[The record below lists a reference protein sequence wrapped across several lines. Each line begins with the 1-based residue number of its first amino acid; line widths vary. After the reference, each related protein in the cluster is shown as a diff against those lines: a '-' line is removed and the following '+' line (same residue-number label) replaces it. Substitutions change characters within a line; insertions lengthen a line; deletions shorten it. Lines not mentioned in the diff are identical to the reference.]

1 MNKLLFCLAFA
12 AITAC
17 ACTANNEDPGV
28 IARVNGR
35 PIHLH
40 QLESKYDFMH
50 LNWAGDMN
58 PTVKKLKADYGRI
71 LSDLIVQ
78 ELVAQAL
85 EEKDMGVT
93 EKELA
98 QAEEKVR
105 SDYPKGAFEQ
115 ILVEEYIDLK
125 FWREELKARLAQEK
139 FLQEVLR
146 PRVKLNYQEA
156 EAYYKEHISDFYLP
170 SRVRF
175 FLIRGPS
182 RDLVKSA
189 ANLYRAERDVEA
201 LSRKFNQVTAQE
213 LKMRE
218 DALTV
223 SWRNALKGLS
233 PGEAGAILTDNLGFQ
248 ILILLERCPA
258 EVLDPSRAY
267 PLVEKVLLEQ
277 KLRWEFDAW
286 LEKEL
291 QRAAIFVSPHLK
303 FEDMETEDEDQMPDP
318 EQGQN
323 SDLEHKPET
332 QNKTE
337 PVAEK

>member
-1 MNKLLFCLAFA
+1 MNKLLLCLAFA
-12 AITAC
+12 FVIAC
-17 ACTANNEDPGV
+17 ACTANNEEPGV

-58 PTVKKLKADYGRI
+58 PTVKKLKTDYGRI

-85 EEKDMGVT
+85 DERGLAVMER
-93 EKELA
+93 ELDR
-98 QAEEKVR
+98 AEENVR

-115 ILVEEYIDLK
+115 VLVEEYIDIK
-125 FWREELKARLAQEK
+125 FWREELKARLTLEK
-139 FLQEVLR
+139 FFQEVLR
-146 PRVKLNYQEA
+146 PQVKLDYQEA

-170 SRVRF
+170 TRVRF

-189 ANLYRAERDVEA
+189 VNLYREERDVEA
-201 LSRKFNQVTAQE
+201 LSRKFNQVTVQE

-248 ILILLERCPA
+248 VLILLERYPA

-277 KLRWEFDAW
+277 KLRREFDKW

-291 QRAAIFVSPHLK
+291 QRAAIFVSPHLR
-303 FEDMETEDEDQMPDP
+303 FEDMEIKDEDQDPD
-318 EQGQN
+318 QDQD
-323 SDLEHKPET
+323 SDHDPET

>member
-1 MNKLLFCLAFA
+1 MNKLLLCLALA
-12 AITAC
+12 ATMVF
-17 ACTANNEDPGV
+17 ACTSNNEEPGV

-58 PTVKKLKADYGRI
+58 PTVKKLKTDYGRI
-71 LSDLIVQ
+71 LGDLIVQ

-85 EEKDMGVT
+85 EERGLSV
-93 EKELA
+93 EENELA
-98 QAEEKVR
+98 QAEENVR

-115 ILVEEYIDLK
+115 VLVEEYIDLK
-125 FWREELKARLAQEK
+125 FWREELRARLTLEK
-139 FLQEVLR
+139 FFQEVLR

-156 EAYYKEHISDFYLP
+156 EAYYREHISDFYLP
-170 SRVRF
+170 TRVRF

-189 ANLYRAERDVEA
+189 ANLYREERDVEA
-201 LSRKFNQVTAQE
+201 LSRKFNQVTVQE

-248 ILILLERCPA
+248 ILILLERYPA

-277 KLRWEFDAW
+277 KLRREFDAW

-291 QRAAIFVSPHLK
+291 QRAAIFVSPHLR
-303 FEDMETEDEDQMPDP
+303 FEDMEIKDEDQEPDT
-318 EQGQN
+318 EQEQ
-323 SDLEHKPET
+323 EPET